1 MPNRAISRLIPPK
14 SGRVG
19 TRCPARARHPPV
31 VTREGKNLRGRFLEV
46 VLGTIGKSV
55 LVKAFHHTVKAI
67 EARAKSHKEA
77 A

>member
-1 MPNRAISRLIPPK
+1 M
-14 SGRVG
+14 
-19 TRCPARARHPPV
+19 
-31 VTREGKNLRGRFLEV
+31 TREGKNLRGRFLEV